1 MIAGQSNPSSAGSA
15 SSGMRS
21 GSGKGGGKASP
32 GVEHDSWGAAE
43 AEAALNRVKEL
54 EEQAAI
60 AEHKRKIAEERAVQL
75 SSESASLMRSNEEK
89 QVLAK
94 ALEMQMQELAQAR
107 QADALRSSREIEAA
121 TLEDMK
127 ARKAL
132 EDELEKE
139 RRLRHEAEHKI
150 QVARLVACVAWDV
163 RPAY

>member
-15 SSGMRS
+15 SSRMRS

-94 ALEMQMQELAQAR
+94 ALEMQ
-107 QADALRSSREIEAA
+107 RSSRE
-121 TLEDMK
+121 
-127 ARKAL
+127 AL
-132 EDELEKE
+132 EREKADM
-139 RRLRHEAEHKI
+139 RGRLGITAAAAAAAGQHPANYP
-150 QVARLVACVAWDV
+150 RLVREDFLPPVHEWEGH
-163 RPAY
+163 P